1 MYLTS
6 YLAEAITR
14 AFEDS
19 GHDVWVALIPSFT
32 IRSVDGL
39 PSEYDTFLKSV
50 PAVNKKDRPA
60 RPKGT
65 TFIHDDECYRPAIY
79 LKITLGIGAL
89 NREFNHLDGLL
100 HVGLT
105 FAGKQHQIVIP
116 IECVADISTGRNS
129 PSGIFGSLMD
139 DDDPTG
145 VPLSIMPRFGQVWQI
160 GPDGLK
166 KADMSK
172 SRPETAPVTPQADTV
187 KELKESGFDT
197 SNVVTLG
204 RR

>member
-19 GHDVWVALIPSFT
+19 GHDVWVALIPSLT
-32 IRSVDGL
+32 IRSLDGL

-65 TFIHDDECYRPAIY
+65 TFIHDGECYRPAIY

-100 HVGLT
+100 RVGLT
-105 FAGKQHQIVIP
+105 FAGKQHQVVIP
-116 IECVADISTGRNS
+116 IECVADIATGRKS
-129 PSGIFGSLMD
+129 HSGIFGTLMD
-139 DDDPTG
+139 DDSTCE
-145 VPLSIMPRFGQVWQI
+145 PLSIMPRFGQVWLL

-166 KADMSK
+166 KVDMSK
-172 SRPETAPVTPQADTV
+172 YRAEDVPVTPQADTV